1 MEEEWTRLEER
12 REELDRREDRCR
24 CMELERS
31 DIAQRQ
37 EETKKERDEL
47 EAMRRELED
56 QRVCIEIR

>member
-12 REELDRREDRCR
+12 REELDRREDRSR
-24 CMELERS
+24 RMELDRA

-37 EETKKERDEL
+37 EEAKRERDEL
-47 EAMRRELED
+47 EALRRELED